1 MRKLLVIAVTVGFA
15 LLGFAQSPPAE
26 GGEKA
31 VAKDGGEGTKVI
43 VIQKEGGDGQV
54 IKKEIRKVMV
64 ASDRPRLGLS
74 LTLEKGDG
82 QSPEGPTVAGV
93 APGSGAQEAG
103 ILKGDVI
110 LKMDGKPLLIR
121 ESEIQDGGDACKH
134 VELEVPDFQE
144 GQQVLV
150 EFKRGGE
157 VKQATVTAK
166 KLDGELSWVHAGD
179 GDEIEKLVKLKKL
192 QVLSEK
198 PRLGMALMIRSEGPE
213 TAKGPVVAGVSK
225 GSGAEE
231 AGIRKGDVILSMD
244 GKPLLSGEGDE
255 LDLAIPDF
263 ADGQKVL
270 VRYEREGTTGEAVV
284 TAKKLDGGD
293 IPVDW
298 IHKDG
303 CEEFLIQEG
312 TGKKK
317 VRVIVETHDAEEKA
331 R

>member
-31 VAKDGGEGTKVI
+31 VANDGGEETKVI

-54 IKKEIRKVMV
+54 IKKEIRKVRV
-64 ASDRPRLGLS
+64 ASDKPRLGLS

-82 QSPEGPTVAGV
+82 QSPEGPTVSGV

-103 ILKGDVI
+103 ILKGDVL
-110 LKMDGKPLLIR
+110 LKMDGNPLLIR
-121 ESEIQDGGDACKH
+121 ESELQDGKGACKH
-134 VELEVPDFQE
+134 VELKIPDFQE

-166 KLDGELSWVHAGD
+166 KLDGEMSWVHAGD

-192 QVLSEK
+192 QVLGEK

-244 GKPLLSGEGDE
+244 GKPLFSGEGDE

-270 VRYEREGTTGEAVV
+270 VRYERDGATGEAVV
-284 TAKKLDGGD
+284 TAKKLEGGVL
-293 IPVDW
+293 PMKWVDENGE
-298 IHKDG
+298 KV
-303 CEEFLIQEG
+303 LIQEG
-312 TGKKK
+312 PDGKTIK
-317 VRVIVETHDAEEKA
+317 VIVETDDEAEES